1 MLRKSKIFKY
11 GLWIVF
17 VFSPFILMLIL
28 SKIWCQ
34 NIFLARPF
42 WSDEVGYWREIYSFA
57 ECGFKTGYIGINELI
72 PKVGQFSTHSFFP
85 AFFYYPFAKILN
97 WPVNGIVISNLIFI
111 IVCFALVIVI
121 YKPNISQTLML
132 TCLYSFFSPVLLFVE
147 TSMTEI
153 LNYGFLALFFVL
165 FYKYLSSEGKRRK
178 YFLILTILAGTICSF
193 YRITY
198 VVLLI
203 LPVLVLS
210 DFKLKKFTALLLPYG
225 IYSGLLYLV
234 TSIFTAPYQLG
245 VLYKFTHSSSIF
257 ESIKV
262 ILINCKSNIRDLFSI
277 TNGYNLE
284 AGFRLLYVIVLAIYL
299 FCIFLNITVKKSFL
313 VISLKEK
320 INKFYIIQFVL
331 LFLPLIIVIVIY
343 DMHTNREV
351 RVLAPFLWASFFN
364 LIIYKK
370 TLSLKI
376 FKPIFAM
383 FFIFSMIVWPKNFYM
398 NNERYSNVEK
408 RDFTLIKNVV
418 QYESDAS
425 DPFKN
430 TISTN
435 VAFDFELWSS
445 LDPGIGIQWLTSDFE
460 LEDCKSKYLLINK
473 DKGKNED
480 SEDDDESEDEDIEIA
495 EYEIKGKTDFG
506 YLYVRKGAS

>member
-1 MLRKSKIFKY
+1 
-11 GLWIVF
+11 
-17 VFSPFILMLIL
+17 MLIL

-42 WSDEVGYWREIYSFA
+42 WSDEVGYWREIFSFA

-72 PKVGQFSTHSFFP
+72 PKIGQFSTHSFFP

-111 IVCFALVIVI
+111 IICFALVIII
-121 YKPNISQTLML
+121 YKPDVSQTIML
-132 TCLYSFFSPVLLFVE
+132 TCLYSFFSPIMLFVE

-153 LNYGFLALFFVL
+153 LNYGFLALFFVF
-165 FYKYLSSEGKRRK
+165 FYKYCNSEARNRR
-178 YFLILTILAGTICSF
+178 YFLLLTVLVGTICSF
-193 YRITY
+193 YRVTY

-210 DFKLKKFTALLLPYG
+210 EFKPKKFFKFLLPYAL
-225 IYSGLLYLV
+225 YSGLIYFL
-234 TSIFTAPYQLG
+234 TSIFAAPYQLG
-245 VLYKFTHSSSIF
+245 VLYKFTHSSSIL
-257 ESIKV
+257 SAVKV
-262 ILINCKSNIRDLFSI
+262 ILLNCKSNIRDLFSI

-284 AGFRLLYVIVLAIYL
+284 AGFRLLYVFVLAIYL
-299 FCIFLNITVKKSFL
+299 FCIFLNITVKKSFF

-320 INKFYIIQFVL
+320 INKFYVMQFTL
-331 LFLPLIIVIVIY
+331 LFLPLLIVIVIY

-370 TLSLKI
+370 TLSLKV
-376 FKPIFAM
+376 FKPIFVM

-398 NNERYSNVEK
+398 NNERYSAVEK
-408 RDFTLIKNVV
+408 KDFTLIKNVV
-418 QYESDAS
+418 QYETDAG
-425 DPFKN
+425 DPFEN

-435 VAFDFELWSS
+435 VPFDFELWSG

-460 LEDCKSKYLLINK
+460 LEDCKSKYLLIDPNQYK
-473 DKGKNED
+473 TKNED
-480 SEDDDESEDEDIEIA
+480 GEDEHEDEEIEIA
-495 EYEIKGKTDFG
+495 EYESTGKTDYG
-506 YLYVRKGAS
+506 YLYVRKDVN